1 MFWYP
6 SYLCLNIIIKKKKKK
21 LPENQSFEN
30 LIKYIFQNKTKSR
43 EKLGPFSRQTAHWE
57 GRALTWSYFRH
68 AGKRWGCWRRHNV
81 SLWWSLCKIEPS
93 ASSTFLQLVQKLC
106 DTDLCS
112 SWQGK
117 KRRKSF
123 LLSLIY
129 TVGALQICE
138 L

>member
-6 SYLCLNIIIKKKKKK
+6 SCLCLSIIIKKK

-43 EKLGPFSRQTAHWE
+43 EKLGPFSHQTAHRE
-57 GRALTWSYFRH
+57 VRALTWSYFRH
-68 AGKRWGCWRRHNV
+68 AGKRWGCWRCHNV
-81 SLWWSLCKIEPS
+81 FVWWSLCKIEPS

-112 SWQGK
+112 FWQGK
-117 KRRKSF
+117 KRRKCC

-129 TVGALQICE
+129 TLGALQICE